1 MTRGWRER
9 GEPER
14 VRALTP
20 TRRSLGVA
28 LLLAAML
35 ASLSA
40 AAQQPGA
47 TDPNV
52 AAAQSPDRAV
62 LDADV
67 PSDAIVDPG
76 APAAA
81 QSASREPPRDIES
94 ILVTG
99 TRSNLLQDQ
108 PISSTAFD
116 SAEMKALRIENISDL
131 ADYMP
136 NLEIKSAFAA
146 SNPTIFIRGIGL
158 KDYNANAAGAVAVYQ
173 DGININA
180 PAIQLSQLFDIESIE
195 VLRGPQGSLYGRNA
209 PAGAIAIHSKLPDG
223 SFGIS
228 TDLTYGNYDAKQ
240 IEAAIDIPLIENKL
254 SMRISGTANW
264 RDGYTENHCSGW
276 DPTRFGFPRVDEA
289 SNRGLYDR
297 LIPTSTPI
305 KLKRGTDGAVFED
318 YAYLDFD
325 TINYVNQNNITAGGI
340 ATGTARNPIQL
351 AEPVTLPN
359 GDVLPTGTRIGLQAY
374 IFQRTDVDGICMITA
389 PGQIATPK
397 GAVETPN
404 GWTPGEW
411 LLVRAQPTLEDF
423 AGLKSWT
430 NNIDNWASR
439 MILLFEPID
448 NMNWTLTLHGGQN
461 RGDSAHLQM
470 LGANGL
476 FRGGFEETTQSGFSE
491 QNSEFASG
499 FRLGEGYRSV
509 PGIRPDN
516 IPNGEGGGDPFA
528 GYYSSDGRELLDA
541 WGASGRGFWD
551 LGSIT
556 ITLLTD
562 YEWYDRVVQDEGDA
576 NPLRI
581 FAAYYSDRAWQT
593 DEELRIEGEGARYHW
608 TAGFF
613 FLYEDLRAS
622 NFFPNTRDYT
632 IDQRFDQTL
641 LNWAP
646 YLHTSFDLVERGVIW
661 GLYELELATGI
672 RYNEE
677 RKEFTL
683 SSSAVGTSSGAT
695 SQLLPESTSK
705 KTWAKPTGEATL
717 SYTPFRNANGTLISY
732 LKYGHGFKGGHFNA
746 GLTIK
751 GGVFE
756 QSIDPVKPESV
767 DSAEFGIRSRWLD
780 DRLTFNAAIFRYWY
794 KDLQVFDIAN
804 NPGELPLRKLL
815 NGDASV
821 RGAEVELRAEPIPR
835 FQITATF
842 GWLDSEFNQFF
853 VQKTLRAG
861 SVSRTFNYEGNP
873 LLSAPKFST
882 SAIFE
887 YELQLG
893 DWGSLV
899 PHWDFNYRSK
909 VYLDPQR
916 LDPISQDGY
925 WLHNVRLSY
934 RVPEEHISLSFWVS
948 NLFDKHYKIETFD
961 LSRTADTIL
970 EVWGEPRTYGVTLSL
985 AW

>member
-1 MTRGWRER
+1 MAGASARASER
-9 GEPER
+9 I
-14 VRALTP
+14 RALAS
-20 TRRSLGVA
+20 TRDSIGFA
-28 LLLAAML
+28 MLLAALL
-35 ASLSA
+35 AAPAAPAQQSDETHPDA
-40 AAQQPGA
+40 DAAQP
-47 TDPNV
+47 T
-52 AAAQSPDRAV
+52 DRAD
-62 LDADV
+62 LDA
-67 PSDAIVDPG
+67 G
-76 APAAA
+76 APAPKPLDPADSNTAA
-81 QSASREPPRDIES
+81 QSASAQPPRNIES
-94 ILVTG
+94 ILVMG
-99 TRSNLLQDQ
+99 TQSNLFQDQ
-108 PISSTAFD
+108 PISSMAFD
-116 SAEMKALRIENISDL
+116 SAELKSLRIENISDL

-173 DGININA
+173 DGINLNS
-180 PAIQLSQLFDIESIE
+180 PAIQLGQLFDIESIE

-209 PAGAIAIHSKLPDG
+209 PAGAIAIHSALPDG

-240 IEAAIDIPLIENKL
+240 IEAAIDVPLLANKL

-264 RDGYTENHCSGW
+264 RDGYTRNHCSGW

-289 SNRGLYDR
+289 SNRDLYDR
-297 LIPTSTPI
+297 LIPTAAPV
-305 KLKRGTDGAVFED
+305 KLQRGTGGAVFED
-318 YAYLDFD
+318 YAYLDID
-325 TINYVNQNNITAGGI
+325 TIKYINDNNITTGGI
-340 ATGTARNPIQL
+340 AIGNTRNPIQL

-359 GDVLPTGTRIGLQAY
+359 GDILPIGTRVGLQANV
-374 IFQRTDVDGICMITA
+374 FQRTDVDGICMITG

-411 LLVRAQPTLEDF
+411 LLVRPQPTLEDF

-448 NMNWTLTLHGGQN
+448 NMEWTLTLHGGQN

-470 LGANGL
+470 LGANGQ

-491 QNSEFASG
+491 QNSALASG
-499 FRLGEGYRSV
+499 YRLGEGYRSV
-509 PGIRPDN
+509 PGIKPDN
-516 IPNGEGGGDPFA
+516 IPNGEGGGNPFA
-528 GYYSSDGRELLDA
+528 GFYSSDGREILDA
-541 WGASGRGFWD
+541 WGASGRGVWD
-551 LGSIT
+551 LGPIT

-581 FAAYYSDRAWQT
+581 FEATYSDRAWQT
-593 DEELRIEGEGARYHW
+593 DDELRVEREGNRYHW
-608 TAGFF
+608 IAGFF
-613 FLYEDLRAS
+613 FLYEDLRAR
-622 NFFPNTRDYT
+622 NFFPNTRQYT
-632 IDQRFDQTL
+632 IDQHFAQTL
-641 LNWAP
+641 SNWAP
-646 YLHTSFDLVERGVIW
+646 YLHTSLDLVERGAIW
-661 GLYELELATGI
+661 GIYALELSTGI
-672 RYNEE
+672 RYNRE

-683 SSSAVGTSSGAT
+683 ASSAVGTDSGVT
-695 SQLLPESTSK
+695 SQLLPEDTSK
-705 KTWAKPTGEATL
+705 KTWAKWTGEATL
-717 SYTPFRNANGTLISY
+717 SYTPFQNAYGTPIVY
-732 LKYGHGFKGGHFNA
+732 VKYSRGFKGGHFNA
-746 GLTIK
+746 GLTTK

-756 QSIDPVKPESV
+756 QSIDPVKPEYV
-767 DSAEFGIRSRWLD
+767 NAAELGIRSRWLD

-794 KDLQVFDIAN
+794 QNLQVFDIAN
-804 NPGELPLRKLL
+804 NPGELPLRKLF
-815 NGDASV
+815 NGDADV

-835 FQITATF
+835 LQITGTF
-842 GWLDSEFNQFF
+842 GWLDSEFGQFL
-853 VQKTLRAG
+853 VEKTLRAG
-861 SVSRTFNYEGNP
+861 SVGRTFNYEGHP
-873 LLSAPKFST
+873 LLSAPRFST

-887 YELQLG
+887 YAIRLG
-893 DWGSLV
+893 DWGFLV

-909 VYLDPQR
+909 VYLDPQQ

-925 WLHNVRLSY
+925 WLHNLRLSY
-934 RVPEEHISLSFWVS
+934 RTPDERISLAFWVA
-948 NLFDKHYKIETFD
+948 NLFDKHYKIEAFD